1 MIAEH
6 QIKRDQ
12 QLTTIP
18 KLKKEWRVSF
28 DLKANSF
35 GRGLRQVFHMTIGG
49 KGSGRGS
56 KYGDRVPAVWT
67 HPSRGIL
74 VASAVNGRY
83 SYAKWINA
91 LPAVGE
97 WINIVIGQEIEDY
110 KMMYFINIGG
120 KKMFSIRNSKP
131 EEFENVQVFT
141 SSAWYSSLDGS
152 IRNLLIKNK
161 YSNHA
166 GCKIFELTFFI
177 ILCFRTLEQ
186 CIFPPK

>member
-35 GRGLRQVFHMTIGG
+35 GGGLRQVFHMTIGG

-67 HPSRGIL
+67 HPSRGIF
-74 VASAVNGRY
+74 VASAVNWRY

-97 WINIVIGQEIEDY
+97 WINIEIGQEIEDY

-161 YSNHA
+161 YSSHA
-166 GCKIFELTFFI
+166 GCIIFELAPFI
-177 ILCFRTLEQ
+177 TLCFRFLEQ
-186 CIFPPK
+186 FVFPKK

>member
-35 GRGLRQVFHMTIGG
+35 GRGYRQVFHMTIGG
-49 KGSGRGS
+49 SGS
-56 KYGDRVPAVWT
+56 KYGDRVPAIWT

-74 VASAVNGRY
+74 VTSAVNGRY
-83 SYAKWINA
+83 SYGKWINA
-91 LPAVGE
+91 LPVVGE
-97 WINIVIGQEIEDY
+97 WINIEIGQEIEDY
-110 KMMYFINIGG
+110 KMMYFINVDG
-120 KKMFSIRNSKP
+120 KKMFSTKNSKP

>member
-28 DLKANSF
+28 DLKATSF
-35 GRGLRQVFHMTIGG
+35 GGGLRQVFHMTIG
-49 KGSGRGS
+49 GRGS

-67 HPSRGIL
+67 HPSRGIF
-74 VASAVNGRY
+74 VASAVNWRY

-97 WINIVIGQEIEDY
+97 WINIEIGQEIEDY

-161 YSNHA
+161 YSSHA
-166 GCKIFELTFFI
+166 GCKIFELTLFNP
-177 ILCFRTLEQ
+177 LCFRFLEQ
-186 CIFPPK
+186 FVFPKK